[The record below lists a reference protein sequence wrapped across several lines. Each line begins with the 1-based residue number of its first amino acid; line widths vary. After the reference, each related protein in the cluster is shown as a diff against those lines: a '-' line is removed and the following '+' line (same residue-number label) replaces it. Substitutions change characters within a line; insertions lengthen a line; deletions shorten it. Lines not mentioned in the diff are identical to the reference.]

1 VAAAQVAPDVTRA
14 PTTERLVAAV
24 REGATQGA
32 QLVVLPELAPS
43 GYCFRDRAEAWAA
56 GESLDGSSV
65 TALRQVSEE
74 LSMTVVV
81 GLALREQGILYNA
94 AVILEDGHVLGVY
107 RKSHLWAREK
117 LLFGPGDQ
125 RPLVVNTRC
134 GVVAVVVCYDLEFP
148 EAVRA
153 AAEAGAEIL
162 AAPVNWPNLG
172 HPSDQLAIEVVKAQA
187 SAAYYGLYVVVADR
201 HGDERGTRWL
211 GGSCIIAPTGY
222 LLAGPATPPGQ
233 PAQEALLLADL
244 DPAASRD
251 KSLGEY
257 NHRLR
262 DRRESLY
269 EAWFQPT
276 SFDDPT
282 PDRPEQDRTASPD
295 RHC

>member
-1 VAAAQVAPDVTRA
+1 MVVTVGCSETSRA
-14 PTTERLVAAV
+14 H
-24 REGATQGA
+24 
-32 QLVVLPELAPS
+32 
-43 GYCFRDRAEAWAA
+43 W
-56 GESLDGSSV
+56 
-65 TALRQVSEE
+65 
-74 LSMTVVV
+74 
-81 GLALREQGILYNA
+81 
-94 AVILEDGHVLGVY
+94 
-107 RKSHLWAREK
+107 
-117 LLFGPGDQ
+117 
-125 RPLVVNTRC
+125 
-134 GVVAVVVCYDLEFP
+134 
-148 EAVRA
+148 RA
-153 AAEAGAEIL
+153 AASHNFSSACGT
-162 AAPVNWPNLG
+162 
-172 HPSDQLAIEVVKAQA
+172 

-233 PAQEALLLADL
+233 PAQEALLLADV

-262 DRRESLY
+262 DRREALY

-282 PDRPEQDRTASPD
+282 PDRPEQDRTAPPD